1 MIPASWLV
9 LVDRSFCLWFVI
21 VLLAVLVYIVLVVI
35 RDL

>member
-9 LVDRSFCLWFVI
+9 LVDRSFCLG
-21 VLLAVLVYIVLVVI
+21 LALMLAAVLVYLVLVAI